1 MDEIMYVKR
10 MEDFILRLW
19 IDGLIED
26 YPIVDEIAERRQ
38 LQNCVK
44 KIRDSHDAFV
54 TKLTEYPRPVIN
66 IDDIEF

>member
-1 MDEIMYVKR
+1 MDSITYIWS
-10 MEDFILRLW
+10 MENFILQLW
-19 IDGLIED
+19 TDGLIKD
-26 YPIVDEIAERRQ
+26 HPIIDEIAKRRH
-38 LQNCVK
+38 LTDYVK